1 MKVSV
6 GVENAS
12 PRAHR
17 KSSLAASVGA
27 DQHLSMKAQ
36 RQIKMRQ
43 MAMSVGATEGGAFP
57 QYFAPGGMPA
67 GDGPTGTIAGCSPN
81 GCEEPM
87 DPRVLRSVMQAQQGA
102 VVARPPGANVD
113 DSTWAAIVGM
123 INATK
128 YCPSPRRVGWQQ
140 SSLTFQSLAVPDG
153 NTVTVN
159 LTPGQAFC
167 MNALV
172 ASNGSSLDVKFTID
186 SLTYLGI
193 EYVTNGPWYSL
204 FYTATAACCLCVREL
219 PIIDPNSTVSM
230 ALTNDNGAA
239 ADLRVQIF
247 GEELFC

>member
-1 MKVSV
+1 MKVTV
-6 GVENAS
+6 GAENA
-12 PRAHR
+12 PRLAR

-27 DQHLSMKAQ
+27 DQHVPMAKQRASKKFAMAAQ
-36 RQIKMRQ
+36 
-43 MAMSVGATEGGAFP
+43 VGALEGLN
-57 QYFAPGGMPA
+57 FAPA
-67 GDGPTGTIAGCSPN
+67 GYAGEGPSGTIAGCSPS

-113 DSTWAAIVGM
+113 DATWAAIVSM

-172 ASNGSSLDVKFTID
+172 AAQGSSLDVAFTID
-186 SLTYLGI
+186 SLVYLGV
-193 EYVTNGPWYSL
+193 EYVTNGPWFSL

-219 PIIDPNSTVSM
+219 PIIDPNSTVTMS
-230 ALTNDNGAA
+230 LTNDQGEA
-239 ADLRVQIF
+239 ADLRVQVF

>member
-1 MKVSV
+1 MKVTVGADSAHRSV
-6 GVENAS
+6 
-12 PRAHR
+12 R

-27 DQHLSMKAQ
+27 DQHVPMAKQRAAKKFAMAAQ
-36 RQIKMRQ
+36 
-43 MAMSVGATEGGAFP
+43 VGATEGMSGL
-57 QYFAPGGMPA
+57 QFAPGG
-67 GDGPTGTIAGCSPN
+67 GYVDGPSGTIAGCSPS

-102 VVARPPGANVD
+102 ITPPPPGTNFDPAQ
-113 DSTWAAIVGM
+113 WAAIVGM

-172 ASNGSSLDVKFTID
+172 AAQGSSLDIAFTID
-186 SLTYLGI
+186 SLVYLGI
-193 EYVTNGPWYSL
+193 EYVTNGPWFSL

-219 PIIDPNSTVSM
+219 PIIDPNSTVTMS
-230 ALTNDNGAA
+230 LTNDQGEA
-239 ADLRVQIF
+239 ADLRVQVF